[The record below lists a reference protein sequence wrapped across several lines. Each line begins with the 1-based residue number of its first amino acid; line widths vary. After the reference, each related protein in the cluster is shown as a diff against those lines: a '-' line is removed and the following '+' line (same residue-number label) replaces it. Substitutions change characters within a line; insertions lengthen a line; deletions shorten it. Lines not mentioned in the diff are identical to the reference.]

1 MIAAIVPRNNRR
13 NGNPFLIDKYA
24 RFTHAGDANGRD
36 VGRAGSSVDCRPK
49 RFNRSSEQLLGG
61 EFDTEGRGDP
71 WSAGPALTDDLT
83 LIGEDDR
90 FCRGGPDIKAYENC
104 HVQNLRGYRLAIG

>member
-1 MIAAIVPRNNRR
+1 MIAAIVPRDNRR
-13 NGNPFLIDKYA
+13 YGNPFLIDKDA
-24 RFTHAGDANGRD
+24 RFTHAGDANGSD

-49 RFNRSSEQLLGG
+49 RHRSIEQLLGG

-71 WSAGPALTDDLT
+71 WSAGPSLTDDLT

-90 FCRGGPDIKAYENC
+90 FCRGGPDIKAYEKC
-104 HVQNLRGYRLAIG
+104 HVLNLRGYRLASG

>member
-1 MIAAIVPRNNRR
+1 MIAAIVPCNNRR
-13 NGNPFLIDKYA
+13 NGNPFLINKHA
-24 RFTHAGDANGRD
+24 RLTHAGDANGRD

-49 RFNRSSEQLLGG
+49 RCNRSIKQLLGG

-71 WSAGPALTDDLT
+71 WSAGPSLTDDLT

-90 FCRGGPDIKAYENC
+90 FCRGGPDIKAYKNR
-104 HVQNLRGYRLAIG
+104 HVQNLRGYRLASG